1 MPSATVRGSYASI
14 NTIFD
19 PPLFLLD
26 TTFKVDIVL
35 FVKNFRQSEMLQY
48 CRSKIF

>member
-1 MPSATVRGSYASI
+1 MQGLYPLN

-26 TTFKVDIVL
+26 TTFK
-35 FVKNFRQSEMLQY
+35 FAYQYNKKN
-48 CRSKIF
+48 